1 MSVFYTRKPFVTEST
16 MLTFSVF
23 VASFL
28 LFLSRWVVASYGTDV
43 AFGQFLFHIQVGLA
57 GNEGADAAVIT
68 SFLKS
73 VVGYTLAT
81 TLIYVALRVFIR
93 RKSAHQA
100 YKALK
105 ALSLVFIVFS
115 LSVAT
120 LNLNLKD
127 YIQTKFGADLFTAL
141 YQSPQNV
148 ELVSPTQPRNLI
160 LLYVESLENNFKDIE
175 GQNLIKPI
183 EALPG
188 FHVSGFRQ
196 APGTNWSIAGMVAS
210 QCAIPLKGFD
220 PSDWNVFKQDQFL
233 PSALCLGDIL
243 NNFGYEQIF
252 LTGPEVEFAGVSK
265 FYNTHHFDQL
275 IGRDEVKKIIKDK
288 DLFTSWGWGLHDDS
302 LLDLAYDIAVNTAK
316 SSKLFNLTILTT
328 DNHTPHGLPSPRCE
342 VQERKTSIEGA
353 VKCSSRSVGQ
363 FVERILKNKLLDN
376 TDIVVMGDH
385 LFMAIP
391 EQEKKFSNDR
401 TVYFK
406 YVRTN
411 KVGLARTDMT
421 HFDVAP
427 TILDSLGLMKDNTQ
441 KFGLGYSVFAP
452 VDNYLDLQSKNL
464 SLEIISPSTT
474 YDALWQLS
482 PEQNQTNINK

>member
-1 MSVFYTRKPFVTEST
+1 
-16 MLTFSVF
+16 MLTFIVF

-28 LFLSRWVVASYGTDV
+28 LFLSRWVVESYGNDV

-57 GNEGADAAVIT
+57 GNEGADVAVVQ
-68 SFLKS
+68 SFLKM

-81 TLIYVALRVFIR
+81 TIAYLALKIFIR
-93 RKSAHQA
+93 RKSSSQA

-105 ALSLVFIVFS
+105 VLTFVFVVFS
-115 LSVAT
+115 LSVT
-120 LNLNLKD
+120 TINFNLKD
-127 YIQTKFGADLFTAL
+127 YVQTRFGEDLFTAL
-141 YQSPQNV
+141 YQPPKNV
-148 ELVSPTQPRNLI
+148 DLVTPTQPRNLI

-175 GQNLIKPI
+175 GQNLIEPI

-188 FHVSGFRQ
+188 FHVPGFRQ

-243 NNFGYEQIF
+243 NKFGYEQIF

-302 LLDLAYDIAVNTAK
+302 LLDLAYDIAVQTAK
-316 SSKLFNLTILTT
+316 SPKPFNLTIITT
-328 DNHTPHGLPSPRCE
+328 DNHTPHGLPSPRCKP
-342 VQERKTSIEGA
+342 QERVTSFVGA

-363 FVERILKNKLLDN
+363 FVERVLKNRALAN

-385 LFMAIP
+385 LYMAIP
-391 EQEKKFSNDR
+391 EQEKKFSKDR

-406 YVRTN
+406 YINSR
-411 KVGLARTDMT
+411 KEGLARTEMT

-452 VDNYLDLQSKNL
+452 VDNYLELQAKNL
-464 SLEIISPSTT
+464 SLEIISPSET
-474 YDALWQLS
+474 YDALWQSS
-482 PEQNQTNINK
+482 PEQDKTNINK